1 MPYTSSRP
9 SYVQG
14 QVEQVWESA
23 RDPKTGKVLDPSG
36 QEIFWDRTL
45 PRRGQW
51 DMGHIPGE
59 KYAEKH
65 KKYLS
70 GLITKEDFLAWYH
83 DPKNDRPELPKT
95 NRSHCYE

>member
-1 MPYTSSRP
+1 
-9 SYVQG
+9 
-14 QVEQVWESA
+14 
-23 RDPKTGKVLDPSG
+23 
-36 QEIFWDRTL
+36 
-45 PRRGQW
+45 
-51 DMGHIPGE
+51 MGHIPGE